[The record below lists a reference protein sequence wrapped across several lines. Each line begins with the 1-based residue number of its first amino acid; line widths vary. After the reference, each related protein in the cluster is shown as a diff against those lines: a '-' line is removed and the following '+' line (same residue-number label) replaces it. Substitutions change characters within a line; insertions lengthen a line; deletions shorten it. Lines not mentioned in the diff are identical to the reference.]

1 MSKKEIQFKFV
12 QNWPKINEDRSE
24 NSSRLKSNRW
34 RNPLPTLPRISMQK
48 SSLEVWKQNQKK
60 ERKMSFVQTNCKKLE
75 SKVNEETLIENYH
88 LPPLLLPKISESKP
102 FKLIPSKKNNSL
114 NPFHFDSK
122 TRRQRMIVELEA
134 LRKKKF

>member
-60 ERKMSFVQTNCKKLE
+60 ERKMSFVQTN
-75 SKVNEETLIENYH
+75 
-88 LPPLLLPKISESKP
+88 
-102 FKLIPSKKNNSL
+102 
-114 NPFHFDSK
+114 
-122 TRRQRMIVELEA
+122 
-134 LRKKKF
+134 RKK